1 MKKLIARIFTGL
13 MKSKSWVFLILSAII
28 IKWASLYSG
37 FIEKYYSN
45 GIYPIISRVQRILFG
60 WIPFSVGDLF
70 YGFLWLIIIYKT
82 GQLIQIIRKRR
93 MNRQY
98 LVSGLQQMIFF
109 FLFVY
114 VLFYLLWGLNY
125 NRKGIGGH
133 LGLKITRYST
143 AESDSLVRML
153 AERTNQCAKEFLAS
167 EKKSLN
173 RKRNLFAETRE
184 AYDSA
189 AKHYPFLKY
198 ETKSLKPSLFSYLG
212 NYLGFQGYYN
222 PFSGEGQVNTTIPQV
237 LEPFVSCHEVG
248 HQIGYAK
255 ENEANFAGFLAA
267 KSSPSPYFRY
277 SVYFDMFN
285 YAVRDLWKR
294 DSLAAKKYLGQLDTL
309 VRKDRQE
316 LRDFFLRHR
325 NPLEKVVAWG
335 YGEYLK
341 ANNQPAGKDAY
352 DEVVG
357 WLIAYYKRFGLEAL

>member
-1 MKKLIARIFTGL
+1 
-13 MKSKSWVFLILSAII
+13 
-28 IKWASLYSG
+28 
-37 FIEKYYSN
+37 
-45 GIYPIISRVQRILFG
+45 
-60 WIPFSVGDLF
+60 
-70 YGFLWLIIIYKT
+70 
-82 GQLIQIIRKRR
+82 
-93 MNRQY
+93 
-98 LVSGLQQMIFF
+98 
-109 FLFVY
+109 
-114 VLFYLLWGLNY
+114 
-125 NRKGIGGH
+125 
-133 LGLKITRYST
+133 
-143 AESDSLVRML
+143 
-153 AERTNQCAKEFLAS
+153 
-167 EKKSLN
+167 
-173 RKRNLFAETRE
+173 
-184 AYDSA
+184 
-189 AKHYPFLKY
+189 
-198 ETKSLKPSLFSYLG
+198 
-212 NYLGFQGYYN
+212 
-222 PFSGEGQVNTTIPQV
+222 V

-325 NPLEKVVAWG
+325 NPLEKVIAWG